1 MKTLIVCGGDLSAED
16 MLLFRPLSDQADFI
30 IAADKGCDILLETG
44 IIPDLAVGDF
54 DSSRVPEKTRKE
66 LRTIVYPAEKDYS
79 DTEAA
84 LYEAIRAGSRC
95 IALLGAGGGRLDHFL
110 ANLYDLLIPLKAG
123 TAAFIADRQ
132 NYIFLAGGSFC
143 ISGKEDFWEICPEE
157 GAESFRLPKL
167 GKCDRRYLSLLP
179 LDRETLKV
187 SIDGCRYSGGSILLS
202 KEKASYGI
210 SNELTHPEAHIS
222 FHGGILTVILSRDRR
237 S

>member
-84 LYEAIRAGSRC
+84 LYE
-95 IALLGAGGGRLDHFL
+95 
-110 ANLYDLLIPLKAG
+110 
-123 TAAFIADRQ
+123 
-132 NYIFLAGGSFC
+132 
-143 ISGKEDFWEICPEE
+143 
-157 GAESFRLPKL
+157 
-167 GKCDRRYLSLLP
+167 SLL
-179 LDRETLKV
+179 TLEYICICKNH
-187 SIDGCRYSGGSILLS
+187 IHLHLIYTKCP
-202 KEKASYGI
+202 GI
-210 SNELTHPEAHIS
+210 CAYITYAGHI
-222 FHGGILTVILSRDRR
+222 HIP
-237 S
+237 